1 MSRIERVLVSHD
13 WEDLYPDVTQRVL
26 PRPISDH
33 FPILVEAGEILRG
46 KSPFRFENMWLK
58 SEGFKDWVHSWWN
71 RYSFSGTPSFVLAK
85 KLKVLKEGIIQWNRS
100 VFGNVECQKKELLE
114 ALKILDVKEGELGL
128 SEVELHERAEL
139 RSQLQ
144 NLLSLEEVSWR

>member
-1 MSRIERVLVSHD
+1 
-13 WEDLYPDVTQRVL
+13 
-26 PRPISDH
+26 
-33 FPILVEAGEILRG
+33 
-46 KSPFRFENMWLK
+46 MWLK
-58 SEGFKDWVHSWWN
+58 LEGFKDWVHSWWN

-85 KLKVLKEGIIQWNRS
+85 KLKVLKEDIIQWNRS

-114 ALKILDVKEGELGL
+114 ALKILDVKEGELDL